1 MRNHAPAGYF
11 AAPML
16 ARVNSS
22 VVQANCHRIV
32 KLSGVLQEFAPTI
45 ECVDNLH
52 GVRDVYLMEGE
63 RRRIVAATSKAVTR
77 GNTKQRWIYYIGKLL
92 WAKGFDQLLDLQS
105 AFREH
110 TGNYFEVDVY
120 GSGADECEIKRAF
133 SGNEPKNNVGAWGW
147 CSSKNRRRPCLPVN
161 FRGKS
166 DHISLAGDEF
176 SIFINPSITEVLC
189 TTTAEA
195 IAMGKWT
202 VIPKHPSNIFFE
214 QFPNCL
220 SYRNRRDFV
229 TKLQYALINDPPQLS
244 DKQASLL
251 TWEAA
256 MTRCIHSAA
265 ISKRSAA
272 INERLCVAEEKEEN
286 TLKRKLSGIAVSRS
300 ISLFVQ

>member
-45 ECVDNLH
+45 ECIDNVH
-52 GVRDVYLMEGE
+52 GVREVYLIEGE
-63 RRRIVAATSKAVTR
+63 RRRMVAATSKAVTR

-166 DHISLAGDEF
+166 DHLSLAGDEF

-220 SYRNRRDFV
+220 SYRNRREFV
-229 TKLQYALINDPPQLS
+229 STVKYALINDPPPLSYQQAQLLS
-244 DKQASLL
+244 
-251 TWEAA
+251 WEEA
-256 MTRCIHSAA
+256 TVRCIKSAA
-265 ISKRSAA
+265 ISKRASARKA
-272 INERLCVAEEKEEN
+272 RLTKAKEEK
-286 TLKRKLSGIAVSRS
+286 TLKKTLSGLLSGDPK
-300 ISLFVQ
+300 